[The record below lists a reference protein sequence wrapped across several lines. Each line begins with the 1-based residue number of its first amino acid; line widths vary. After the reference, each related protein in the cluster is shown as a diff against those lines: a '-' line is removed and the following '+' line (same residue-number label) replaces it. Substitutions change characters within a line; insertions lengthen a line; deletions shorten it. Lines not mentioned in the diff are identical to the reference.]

1 MPELK
6 REREKLV
13 ETDRLIADGER
24 LLADQKMRIRR
35 MIARGEDATN
45 AKETL
50 LLLKDTIETWREERQ
65 LILAHIAWLTAASSR
80 N

>member
-13 ETDRLIADGER
+13 KTDWLIADGER

-35 MIARGEDATN
+35 MIARGEDATS

-50 LLLKDTIETWREERQ
+50 LLLKETIETWREERDLVVLSPERQ
-65 LILAHIAWLTAASSR
+65 GW
-80 N
+80 

>member
-1 MPELK
+1 
-6 REREKLV
+6 
-13 ETDRLIADGER
+13 
-24 LLADQKMRIRR
+24 

>member
-1 MPELK
+1 
-6 REREKLV
+6 
-13 ETDRLIADGER
+13 
-24 LLADQKMRIRR
+24 

-65 LILAHIAWLTAASSR
+65 LILANIAWLTRASSR